1 MKAAVDVLS
10 DDPSHELLSEQNIV
24 ETVEHDSFDRN
35 VQTSP
40 LLSVTYTNTV
50 EKAQNCHV

>member
-10 DDPSHELLSEQNIV
+10 DDPSHELLSEQNTV
-24 ETVEHDSFDRN
+24 ETMEHDAFGRK

-40 LLSVTYTNTV
+40 LLSVIYPYIV
-50 EKAQNCHV
+50 EKGQNYHV